1 VVAVAAVMVEAVEAG
16 RSRNVRTTSSIPR
29 IQAFAFCPICHDVAF
44 DGKPASALTGC
55 GAAGRSPS
63 VSYQLRLMKL
73 IRCAVFLMSA
83 SLITPV
89 LKAQELKQ
97 FTVDALVAKNIEAK
111 GGIDA
116 LHAVQSLRLKGKM
129 LVNQGQIEFAYTQT
143 KKRPGQIRTE
153 ATLQGMTLVQAYDG
167 TEGWKISPFGGR
179 KDPEKMSVDDAKS
192 LVEDAEIDGPLVDWE
207 SKGST
212 VEYLGPED
220 VDGTLAHKLKVIRSN
235 GDVSYVYLDPDHF
248 LEIRI
253 LTQRIEQGAQV
264 EVETDLGDYEKIAGV
279 FFPFSIETGPK
290 GSSDK
295 QKVILEKAEA
305 NVPVDTAEFKFP
317 ATASKK

>member
-1 VVAVAAVMVEAVEAG
+1 MGGGDERG
-16 RSRNVRTTSSIPR
+16 GGCSFTQRQNYWSDLRDSSSRFGGTSIARCVR
-29 IQAFAFCPICHDVAF
+29 ICNGILSMAEQ
-44 DGKPASALTGC
+44 
-55 GAAGRSPS
+55 SPS
-63 VSYQLRLMKL
+63 VFGSRPMKR
-73 IRCAVFLMSA
+73 ISA
-83 SLITPV
+83 ILLVSVSLLAPA
-89 LKAQELKQ
+89 LNAQELKSL
-97 FTVDALVAKNIEAK
+97 TVDALVAKNIEAK

-116 LHAVQSLRLKGKM
+116 LRAVRSVRFTGKM
-129 LVNQGQIEFAYTQT
+129 LVNEGQLEFAYAQT
-143 KKRPGQIRTE
+143 KERPGRVRAE

-207 SKGST
+207 AKGST

-220 VDGTLAHKLKVIRSN
+220 VDGTLAHKLKVVRKN
-235 GDVSYVYLDPDHF
+235 GDVSYVYLDPDYF

-279 FFPFSIETGPK
+279 FFPFSVEAGPK

-295 QKVILEKAEA
+295 QKIVIEKAEA
-305 NVPVDTAEFKFP
+305 NAAVDEAAFKFP
-317 ATASKK
+317 PVTSKK

>member
-1 VVAVAAVMVEAVEAG
+1 MEL
-16 RSRNVRTTSSIPR
+16 R
-29 IQAFAFCPICHDVAF
+29 FAILLV
-44 DGKPASALTGC
+44 
-55 GAAGRSPS
+55 
-63 VSYQLRLMKL
+63 
-73 IRCAVFLMSA
+73 SA
-83 SLITPV
+83 SLIAPA
-89 LKAQELKQ
+89 LNAQELKPL
-97 FTVDALVAKNIEAK
+97 TVDALVAKNIEAK

-116 LHAVQSLRLKGKM
+116 LHAVRSLRLKGKM

-143 KKRPGQIRTE
+143 KKRPGQVRAE

-207 SKGST
+207 AKGST

-220 VDGTLAHKLKVIRSN
+220 VDGTLAHKLKVVRKN

-253 LTQRIEQGAQV
+253 LTQRLEQGAQV

-279 FFPFSIETGPK
+279 FFPFSIEAGPK
-290 GSSDK
+290 GATDK
-295 QKVILEKAEA
+295 QKIILEKAEA
-305 NVPVDTAEFKFP
+305 NVPVDDAEFKFP
-317 ATASKK
+317 TPASK